1 MVCRRDVKQASR
13 AAAATFAIQRRGS
26 RSPREKQKQCILSG
40 LKALGAPAVV
50 AILVSLLF
58 AKPLVFT
65 PLLDHV
71 ELFAGQMSVS
81 IGEMEEN
88 RCAVALDLEMGK
100 SGEMGEDAYNMLHP
114 IGFAHSLFQVA
125 RRSNTWNSLPRGTC
139 LLSTVTANHVR
150 WSSITRT
157 PRALTG

>member
-81 IGEMEEN
+81 IGEME
-88 RCAVALDLEMGK
+88 
-100 SGEMGEDAYNMLHP
+100 
-114 IGFAHSLFQVA
+114 VA